1 MHVKR
6 PAILG
11 ASLSPNGHA
20 QFLVWAPKAPHVD
33 LLLLGD
39 SPRTVP
45 MTAGER
51 GYFSAMV
58 DRTGPGT
65 RYLYQ
70 IEGANERPD
79 PASRYQPKGVHGPS
93 EVVSDQFDWT
103 DAHWTG
109 IPLNRYVI
117 YELHVG
123 AFTEAGTF
131 EAVIGRLPELKELGV
146 TAIELMPVAQ
156 FPGSRNWGYDGVC
169 PFAVQNS
176 YGGPI
181 GLKRLVDASHRV
193 GMAVVLDVVYNHLG
207 PEGNNLDEFGPYFT
221 EMYRTPW
228 GRAFNFDGPDSD
240 EVRRF
245 FIESALRFVDEFHID
260 ALRLDAVDAI
270 VDLSARP
277 FVQELADA
285 VHTRASDLGRLV
297 HVIGESDQ
305 NDPRLLWPRSACG
318 HGLDAQWSDDLHH
331 ALHALMTGERSGYYE
346 DFGRVADLAKAFRT
360 GFVYT
365 GEYSQYRRRRHGS
378 SPHGLSG
385 VRFVVG
391 AQNHDQVGN
400 RLLGERLSSLVSFEA
415 LKLAAGVVLLSP
427 FVPLLFMGEEYGETA
442 PFQYF
447 VSHSDAELVEAVRE
461 GRRREFSAFKWV
473 GELPDPQ
480 DEATATRSRINW
492 DLQHRE
498 PHRTLRRLYRDL
510 LGLRAGLAALADVD
524 LSHIETTADDSRC
537 TLVVRRRTAAH
548 EALALFNFS
557 DRPASLLLPDGTSRW
572 RLSIHSAERQWRG
585 PCDDAE
591 PRELPAG
598 SMFEVG
604 AEAFALLV
612 REGNVN

>member
-1 MHVKR
+1 
-6 PAILG
+6 
-11 ASLSPNGHA
+11 
-20 QFLVWAPKAPHVD
+20 
-33 LLLLGD
+33 
-39 SPRTVP
+39 